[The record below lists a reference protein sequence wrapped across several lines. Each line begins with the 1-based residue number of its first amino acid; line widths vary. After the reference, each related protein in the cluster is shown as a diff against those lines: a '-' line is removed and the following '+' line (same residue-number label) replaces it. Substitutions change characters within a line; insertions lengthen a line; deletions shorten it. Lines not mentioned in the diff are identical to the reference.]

1 MTIRAQEIS
10 LIYNGADSINWAE
23 SVPYT
28 SYQWKISRVDG
39 TMSLDFRD
47 SPTAEWA
54 ACDLHEISPDDFK
67 IVAAAIQ
74 AALQI
79 EL

>member
-1 MTIRAQEIS
+1 
-10 LIYNGADSINWAE
+10 
-23 SVPYT
+23 
-28 SYQWKISRVDG
+28 
-39 TMSLDFRD
+39 MSLAFRD
-47 SPTAEWA
+47 TPTSEWA
-54 ACDLHEISPDDFK
+54 TCDLHEISPDDFK

>member
-1 MTIRAQEIS
+1 MTIKAQEVS
-10 LIYNGADSINWAE
+10 LIYNGADGNDWAE
-23 SVPYT
+23 EVPYT
-28 SYQWKISRVDG
+28 SYQWKISRIGG
-39 TMSLDFRD
+39 TMSLAFRD
-47 SPTAEWA
+47 NLTTEWA
-54 ACDLHEISPDDFK
+54 PCDLHEISPDDFK